1 MHFRKVLPVSSL
13 AGLAA
18 AQAPGY
24 NGFPTF
30 IPSTVSANETLS
42 FGSNYAVLN
51 LDLING
57 IVGSV
62 TNTSQGDA
70 WIANTARWIDAVHA
84 APSPPLT
91 IFTRIFFSTPQKPE
105 IGPKAPFAQVGGGF
119 GTSDDPLTEIFPAFK
134 VEENDAVLT
143 KIRYY
148 AGAGNALEEILSSQ
162 GIDTVVLSGIRTSGV
177 IISTAYRL
185 FDLDYKVYVIANNT
199 IESPPDTPDI
209 NNNILSGILP
219 KLPVDVITIEQAL
232 GALNRSGP
240 ALI

>member
-1 MHFRKVLPVSSL
+1 
-13 AGLAA
+13 
-18 AQAPGY
+18 
-24 NGFPTF
+24 
-30 IPSTVSANETLS
+30 NETLS
-42 FGSNYAVLN
+42 FGKNYAVLN

-62 TNTSQGDA
+62 VNTTQGDA
-70 WIANTARWIDAVHA
+70 WIRNTARWIDAVHA
-84 APSPPLT
+84 TASPPLT

-105 IGPKAPFAQVGGGF
+105 IGPNAPFAQVGGAL
-119 GTSDDPLTEIFPAFK
+119 GTSDDPLTEIFPAFT

-219 KLPVDVITIEQAL
+219 KLPVDVITLEQAL

-240 ALI
+240 